1 MRFTNDEYPTMLVP
15 LRTDHV
21 SFTLER
27 SEVEGSPEA
36 GYRTVLPGAD
46 GRFACQCGIKVHGPW
61 SEVMAIA
68 RYHTT
73 DFQGAL

>member
-1 MRFTNDEYPTMLVP
+1 MLVP
-15 LRTDHV
+15 LRTGHTV
-21 SFTLER
+21 FTLER
-27 SEVEGSPEA
+27 TEMDGPPEGE
-36 GYRTVLPGAD
+36 YRTVLPGPD

-61 SEVMAIA
+61 TEVMAIA